1 MAVGEDKTRILI
13 TVTKDM
19 KKELEIQAEKETRNV
34 SNLVVSVL
42 KEYIR
47 SHKDIN

>member
-1 MAVGEDKTRILI
+1 MAVGEDKIRILI
-13 TVTKDM
+13 TVTKEM

-42 KEYIR
+42 KEYIN
-47 SHKDIN
+47 INKE